1 MSKEIL
7 LVVDSVSN
15 EKGVEK
21 DVIFEALELALATA
35 TKKRYS
41 DDADVRVEID
51 RETGEYQAFRR
62 WTIVESEAEMEN
74 HSAELSLAAAK
85 EIDPSYELG
94 SVYEE
99 EVEPVEFGRIA
110 AQTAKQVIVQRVRE
124 AERAKVVEIY
134 TPRVGELVS
143 GTVKKVTRDV
153 VIVDL
158 GNNAEAV
165 LPRDQ
170 MIPRETFRISD
181 RLRALLQRIDPEARG
196 PQLILSRT
204 DPRMLVKL
212 FEIEVPEIAEEVI
225 EIRAAARD
233 PGSRAKIAVKTND
246 GRIDP
251 VGACVGMRGS
261 RVQAVSGELANERID
276 IILFDDNIAQLAIN
290 AMSPAE
296 VVSIVVDEDTG
307 TMDIAVG
314 EDNLAQAIGR
324 GGQNVRLASELTGW
338 NLNIMTE
345 EEAGTKQEAEVGQLV
360 ENFIA
365 KLDVD
370 EDVAVVLVEEGF
382 TTLDEVAYVP
392 LEEMLGIEGFDET
405 IVLELRNRAKD
416 ALLTQA
422 LVSEEEME
430 GHQPAD
436 DLLALL
442 EAQGQER
449 RLAFVLAKNDISTQE
464 ELAEQATDDLLELEG
479 IDLDE
484 DTAGALIMAA
494 RAPWFE
500 DAPAED
506 ADDGATGP
514 EGDHEAAS
522 A

>member
-7 LVVDSVSN
+7 LVVESVSN
-15 EKGVEK
+15 EKGVDKE
-21 DVIFEALELALATA
+21 VIFEALELALASA

-41 DDADVRVEID
+41 EEADVRVAID
-51 RETGEYQAFRR
+51 RASGEHRAFRR
-62 WTIVESEAEMEN
+62 WTIVESEAEME
-74 HSAELSLAAAK
+74 SPAAELSFAAAK
-85 EIDPSYELG
+85 EIDPSLELG

-99 EVEPVEFGRIA
+99 EIEPEAFGRIA

-124 AERAKVVEIY
+124 AERAKVVELY
-134 TPRVGELVS
+134 TPRLGELVS
-143 GTVKKVTRDV
+143 GTVKKVTREV

-181 RLRALLQRIDPEARG
+181 RVRALLQRIEPEARG

-204 DPRMLVKL
+204 DPQMLVKL
-212 FEIEVPEIAEEVI
+212 FELEVPEIAEQVI
-225 EIRAAARD
+225 QIKGAARD

-276 IILFDDNIAQLAIN
+276 IVLWDDNIAQLAIN

-296 VVSIVVDEDTG
+296 VASIVVDEDTHA
-307 TMDIAVG
+307 MDIAVA

-338 NLNIMTE
+338 TLNIMTE
-345 EEAGTKQEAEVGQLV
+345 EEAGQKQEAEMVGLL
-360 ENFIA
+360 ERFMGA
-365 KLDVD
+365 LDVD
-370 EDVAVVLVEEGF
+370 EDVAAVLIEEGF
-382 TTLDEVAYVP
+382 ASLEEVAYVP
-392 LEEMLGIEGFDET
+392 LEEMLAIEGFDED

-422 LVSEEEME
+422 LASEEALE
-430 GHQPAD
+430 GASPAD
-436 DLLALL
+436 DLKALI
-442 EAQGQER
+442 EAQGQEG
-449 RLAFVLAKNDISTQE
+449 RLAFVLAKNGIVTQE
-464 ELAEQATDDLLELEG
+464 DLAEQATDDLVELEELG
-479 IDLDE
+479 LDE
-484 DTAGALIMAA
+484 AQASALIMAA
-494 RAPWFE
+494 RAPWF
-500 DAPAED
+500 AE
-506 ADDGATGP
+506 
-514 EGDHEAAS
+514 EAGEA
-522 A
+522 

>member
-7 LVVDSVSN
+7 LVVESVSN

-21 DVIFEALELALATA
+21 EVIFEALELALASA

-41 DDADVRVEID
+41 EEADVRVAID
-51 RETGEYQAFRR
+51 RASGEHSAFRR
-62 WTIVESEAEMEN
+62 WTIVESEAEMETPA
-74 HSAELSLAAAK
+74 AELSFAAAK
-85 EIDPSYELG
+85 EIDPSLELG

-99 EVEPVEFGRIA
+99 EIEPEAFGRIA

-124 AERAKVVEIY
+124 AERAKVVELY
-134 TPRVGELVS
+134 TPRLGELVS
-143 GTVKKVTRDV
+143 GTVKKVTREV

-181 RLRALLQRIDPEARG
+181 RVRALLQRIEPEARG

-204 DPRMLVKL
+204 DSQMLVKL
-212 FEIEVPEIAEEVI
+212 CELEVPEIAEQVI
-225 EIRAAARD
+225 EIKGAARD

-276 IILFDDNIAQLAIN
+276 IVLWDDNIAQLAIN
-290 AMSPAE
+290 AMSPAA
-296 VVSIVVDEDTG
+296 VASIVVDEDTHA
-307 TMDIAVG
+307 MDIAVA

-338 NLNIMTE
+338 TLNIMTE
-345 EEAGTKQEAEVGQLV
+345 EEAGQKQEAETVDLLERFMG
-360 ENFIA
+360 A
-365 KLDVD
+365 LDVD
-370 EDVAVVLVEEGF
+370 EDVAGVLIEEGF
-382 TTLDEVAYVP
+382 ASLEEVAYVP
-392 LEEMLGIEGFDET
+392 LEEMLAIEGFDED

-422 LVSEEEME
+422 LASEEALE
-430 GHQPAD
+430 GAAPAE
-436 DLLALL
+436 DLKALI
-442 EAQGQER
+442 EEQGQES
-449 RLAFVLAKNDISTQE
+449 RLAFVLAKNGIITQE
-464 ELAEQATDDLLELEG
+464 DLAEQATDDLVE
-479 IDLDE
+479 LDE
-484 DTAGALIMAA
+484 LGLDEAQASALIMAA
-494 RAPWFE
+494 RAPWFAE
-500 DAPAED
+500 EAGDA
-506 ADDGATGP
+506 
-514 EGDHEAAS
+514 
-522 A
+522 

>member
-7 LVVDSVSN
+7 LVVESVSN

-21 DVIFEALELALATA
+21 EVIFEALELALASA

-41 DDADVRVEID
+41 EEADVRVAID
-51 RETGEYQAFRR
+51 RASGEHSAFRR
-62 WTIVESEAEMEN
+62 WTIVESEAEMETPA
-74 HSAELSLAAAK
+74 AELSFAAAK
-85 EIDPSYELG
+85 EIDPSLELG

-99 EVEPVEFGRIA
+99 EIEPEAFGRIA

-124 AERAKVVEIY
+124 AERAKVVELY
-134 TPRVGELVS
+134 TPRLGELVS
-143 GTVKKVTRDV
+143 GTVKKVTREV

-181 RLRALLQRIDPEARG
+181 RVRALLQRIEPEARG

-204 DPRMLVKL
+204 DSQMLVKL
-212 FEIEVPEIAEEVI
+212 FELEVPEIAEQVI
-225 EIRAAARD
+225 EIKGAARD

-276 IILFDDNIAQLAIN
+276 IVLWDDNIAQLAIN
-290 AMSPAE
+290 AMSPAD
-296 VVSIVVDEDTG
+296 VASIVVDEDTHA
-307 TMDIAVG
+307 MDIAVA

-338 NLNIMTE
+338 TLNIMTE
-345 EEAGTKQEAEVGQLV
+345 EEAGQKQEAETVDLLERFMG
-360 ENFIA
+360 A
-365 KLDVD
+365 LDVD
-370 EDVAVVLVEEGF
+370 EDVAGVLIEEGF
-382 TTLDEVAYVP
+382 ASLEEVAYVP
-392 LEEMLGIEGFDET
+392 LEEMLAIEGFDED

-422 LVSEEEME
+422 LASEEALEDAA
-430 GHQPAD
+430 PAE
-436 DLLALL
+436 DLKALI
-442 EAQGQER
+442 EEQGQES
-449 RLAFVLAKNDISTQE
+449 RLAFVLAKNGIITQE
-464 ELAEQATDDLLELEG
+464 DLAEQATDDLVE
-479 IDLDE
+479 LDE
-484 DTAGALIMAA
+484 LGLDEAQASALIMAA
-494 RAPWFE
+494 RAPWFAE
-500 DAPAED
+500 EAGDA
-506 ADDGATGP
+506 
-514 EGDHEAAS
+514 
-522 A
+522 

>member
-7 LVVDSVSN
+7 LVVESVSN

-21 DVIFEALELALATA
+21 EVIFEALELALASA

-41 DDADVRVEID
+41 EEADVRVAID
-51 RETGEYQAFRR
+51 RTSGEHRAFRR
-62 WTIVESEAEMEN
+62 WTIVESEAEMEAPA
-74 HSAELSLAAAK
+74 AELSFAAAK
-85 EIDPSYELG
+85 EIDPSLELG

-99 EVEPVEFGRIA
+99 EIEPEAFGRIA

-124 AERAKVVEIY
+124 AERAKVVELY
-134 TPRVGELVS
+134 TPRLGELVS
-143 GTVKKVTRDV
+143 GTVKKVTREV

-181 RLRALLQRIDPEARG
+181 RVRALLQRIEPEARG

-204 DPRMLVKL
+204 DPQMLVKL
-212 FEIEVPEIAEEVI
+212 FELEVPEIAEQVI
-225 EIRAAARD
+225 EIKGAARD

-276 IILFDDNIAQLAIN
+276 IVLWDDNIAQLAIN
-290 AMSPAE
+290 AMSPAD
-296 VVSIVVDEDTG
+296 VASIVVDEDTHA
-307 TMDIAVG
+307 MDIAVA

-338 NLNIMTE
+338 TLNIMTE
-345 EEAGTKQEAEVGQLV
+345 EEAGQKQEAEMVDLLERFMG
-360 ENFIA
+360 A
-365 KLDVD
+365 LDVD
-370 EDVAVVLVEEGF
+370 EDVAGVLIEEGF
-382 TTLDEVAYVP
+382 ASLEEVAYVP
-392 LEEMLGIEGFDET
+392 LEEMLAIEGFDEE

-422 LVSEEEME
+422 LASEEALE
-430 GHQPAD
+430 GSAPAD
-436 DLLALL
+436 DLKALI
-442 EAQGQER
+442 EEQGQEAR
-449 RLAFVLAKNDISTQE
+449 MAFVLAKNGIVTQE
-464 ELAEQATDDLLELEG
+464 DLAEQATDDLVELEELG
-479 IDLDE
+479 LDE
-484 DTAGALIMAA
+484 AQASALIMAA
-494 RAPWFE
+494 RAPWF
-500 DAPAED
+500 AE
-506 ADDGATGP
+506 
-514 EGDHEAAS
+514 EAGEA
-522 A
+522 

>member
-7 LVVDSVSN
+7 LVVESVSN

-21 DVIFEALELALATA
+21 EVIFEALELALASA

-41 DDADVRVEID
+41 EEADVRVAID
-51 RETGEYQAFRR
+51 RASGEHCAFRR
-62 WTIVESEAEMEN
+62 WTIVESEAEMETPA
-74 HSAELSLAAAK
+74 AELSFAAAK
-85 EIDPSYELG
+85 EIDPSLELG

-99 EVEPVEFGRIA
+99 EIEPEAFGRIA

-124 AERAKVVEIY
+124 AERAKVVELY
-134 TPRVGELVS
+134 TPRLGELVS
-143 GTVKKVTRDV
+143 GTVKKVTREV

-181 RLRALLQRIDPEARG
+181 RVRALLQRIEPEARG

-204 DPRMLVKL
+204 DSQMLVKL
-212 FEIEVPEIAEEVI
+212 FELEVPEIAEQVI
-225 EIRAAARD
+225 EIKGAARD

-276 IILFDDNIAQLAIN
+276 IVLWDDNVAQLAIN
-290 AMSPAE
+290 AMSPAD
-296 VVSIVVDEDTG
+296 VASIVVDEDTHA
-307 TMDIAVG
+307 MDIAVA

-338 NLNIMTE
+338 TLNIMTE
-345 EEAGTKQEAEVGQLV
+345 EEAGQKQEAEMVDLLERFMG
-360 ENFIA
+360 A
-365 KLDVD
+365 LDVD
-370 EDVAVVLVEEGF
+370 EDVAGVLIEEGF
-382 TTLDEVAYVP
+382 ASLEEVAYVP
-392 LEEMLGIEGFDET
+392 LEEMLAIEGFDEE

-422 LVSEEEME
+422 LASEEALE
-430 GHQPAD
+430 GSAPAD
-436 DLLALL
+436 DLKALL
-442 EAQGQER
+442 EEQGQEG
-449 RLAFVLAKNDISTQE
+449 RLAFVLAKNGIITQE
-464 ELAEQATDDLLELEG
+464 DLAEQATDDLVELEELG
-479 IDLDE
+479 LDE
-484 DTAGALIMAA
+484 AQASALIMAA
-494 RAPWFE
+494 RAPWF
-500 DAPAED
+500 AE
-506 ADDGATGP
+506 
-514 EGDHEAAS
+514 EAGEA
-522 A
+522 

>member
-7 LVVDSVSN
+7 LVVESVSN

-21 DVIFEALELALATA
+21 EVIFEALELALASA

-41 DDADVRVEID
+41 EEADVRVAID
-51 RETGEYQAFRR
+51 RATGEHRAFRR
-62 WTIVESEAEMEN
+62 WTIVESEAEMETPA
-74 HSAELSLAAAK
+74 AELSFAAAK
-85 EIDPSYELG
+85 EIDPSLELG

-99 EVEPVEFGRIA
+99 EIEPEAFGRIA

-124 AERAKVVEIY
+124 AERAKVVELY
-134 TPRVGELVS
+134 TPRLGELVS
-143 GTVKKVTRDV
+143 GTVKKVTREV

-181 RLRALLQRIDPEARG
+181 RVRALLQRIEPEARG

-204 DPRMLVKL
+204 DSQMLVKL
-212 FEIEVPEIAEEVI
+212 FELEVPEIAEQVI
-225 EIRAAARD
+225 EIKGAARD

-276 IILFDDNIAQLAIN
+276 IVLWDDNIAQLAIN
-290 AMSPAE
+290 AMSPAD
-296 VVSIVVDEDTG
+296 VASIVVDEDTHA
-307 TMDIAVG
+307 MDIAVA

-338 NLNIMTE
+338 TLNIMTE
-345 EEAGTKQEAEVGQLV
+345 EEAGQKQEAEMVDLLERFMG
-360 ENFIA
+360 A
-365 KLDVD
+365 LDVD
-370 EDVAVVLVEEGF
+370 EDVAGVLIEEGF
-382 TTLDEVAYVP
+382 ASLEEVAYVP
-392 LEEMLGIEGFDET
+392 LEEMLAIEGFDEE

-422 LVSEEEME
+422 LASEEALE
-430 GHQPAD
+430 GAAPAD
-436 DLLALL
+436 DLKALL
-442 EAQGQER
+442 EEQGQEG
-449 RLAFVLAKNDISTQE
+449 RLAFVLAKNGIITQE
-464 ELAEQATDDLLELEG
+464 DLAEQATDDLVELEELG
-479 IDLDE
+479 LDE
-484 DTAGALIMAA
+484 AQASALIMAA
-494 RAPWFE
+494 RAPWF
-500 DAPAED
+500 AE
-506 ADDGATGP
+506 
-514 EGDHEAAS
+514 EAGEA
-522 A
+522 